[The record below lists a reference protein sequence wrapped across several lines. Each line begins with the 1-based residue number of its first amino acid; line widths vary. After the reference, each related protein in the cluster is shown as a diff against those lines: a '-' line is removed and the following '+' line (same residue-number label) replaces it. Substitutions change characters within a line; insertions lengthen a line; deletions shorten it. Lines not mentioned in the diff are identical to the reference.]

1 MTSPTT
7 ITPLE
12 ARSRS
17 LAEELEQLGTLFA
30 LTSRPKDMVREI
42 QWASQTLNHFAD
54 HLNDHPHYPQFAH
67 VVIDAVERTRIGAW
81 RTAADLM
88 EQQAGR
94 N

>member
-1 MTSPTT
+1 MTLPTPGT
-7 ITPLE
+7 TLE

-88 EQQAGR
+88 EKQAGR